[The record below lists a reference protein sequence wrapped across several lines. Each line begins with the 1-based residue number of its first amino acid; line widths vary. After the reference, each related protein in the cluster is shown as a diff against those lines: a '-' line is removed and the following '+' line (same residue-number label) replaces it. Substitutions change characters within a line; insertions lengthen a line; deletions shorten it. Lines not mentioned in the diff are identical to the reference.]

1 MDYNF
6 FAYLN
11 RMKFIERWSLM
22 HSTIKENIMEHS
34 EQVAQISHALA
45 MINKVIYKGNVDPGK
60 CVEIAIFHDASEVIT
75 GDLPTPVKYFNSK
88 INEAYRGL
96 EGIAN
101 KKLVSML
108 PLEMRDEYL
117 KIIESDKNT
126 LEYKLVSAA
135 DKIAAYVKCLD
146 ELKTG
151 NREFLKAKKSI
162 KEKIDSIN
170 LIEVVYFM
178 DNFIKGYELSLDEM
192 E

>member
-1 MDYNF
+1 
-6 FAYLN
+6 
-11 RMKFIERWSLM
+11 
-22 HSTIKENIMEHS
+22 MEHS

-45 MINKVIYKGNVDPGK
+45 MINKIIYKGNADPGK

-108 PLEMRDEYL
+108 PEELREEYINIL
-117 KIIESDKNT
+117 ESDKNT
-126 LEYKLVSAA
+126 LEYKFVSAA

-151 NREFLKAKKSI
+151 NKEFLKAKKSI
-162 KEKIDSIN
+162 KEKIDAIN
-170 LIEVVYFM
+170 LVEVVYFM
-178 DNFIKGYELSLDEM
+178 ENFIKGYELSLDEM